1 MRGLKFILPDT
12 RVEADEHR
20 LRGSDQPGLVALG
33 AGE

>member
-1 MRGLKFILPDT
+1 MKGLKFILPDT

-20 LRGSDQPGLVALG
+20 LKGSGQHGLVALG